1 MKAHGRLV
9 LSMVSVQQG
18 RAPSGRSGWGGAV
31 SPSSGPWG
39 ELSRRAQRGASM
51 ESPQM
56 EGTAF

>member
-9 LSMVSVQQG
+9 LSRVSVQQG
-18 RAPSGRSGWGGAV
+18 RAPSGRSGGGGV
-31 SPSSGPWG
+31 LPSSGPWG
-39 ELSRRAQRGASM
+39 ELSRKAQRGASM